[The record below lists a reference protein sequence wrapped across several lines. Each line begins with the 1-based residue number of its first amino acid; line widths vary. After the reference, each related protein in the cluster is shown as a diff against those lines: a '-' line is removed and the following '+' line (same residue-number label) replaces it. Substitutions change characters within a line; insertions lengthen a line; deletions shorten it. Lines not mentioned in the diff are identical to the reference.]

1 MGLFSSPSSQPS
13 HTNPTPSP
21 DGAYIAPNRSAR
33 DQCWAAR
40 DAFFSCLDKN
50 GIVDSVGKEGK
61 AEAERLCGREES
73 GLRRECAA
81 SWVSGCVFVL
91 GRGARGGGGVVG
103 EEREGK
109 REGEGRRGRGENER
123 EADCCVLSRSHTSSK
138 DV

>member
-1 MGLFSSPSSQPS
+1 M
-13 HTNPTPSP
+13 
-21 DGAYIAPNRSAR
+21 
-33 DQCWAAR
+33 
-40 DAFFSCLDKN
+40 
-50 GIVDSVGKEGK
+50 DSVGKEGK